1 MRMTGIHSK
10 DLQLSCEPQTLIARG
25 GHSHFWQRA
34 VSRRGLLG
42 GAAGAAFMGMGLRA
56 TPFNGATPR
65 PIPGGFVGPDGTFL
79 HIQGGPGTDPSSIT
93 DFNGVVGIAI
103 VDGTWS
109 SGGPPQPAP
118 LSFDTDMRFMDGE
131 YIGMDGRHY
140 QGSFALI

>member
-1 MRMTGIHSK
+1 MRMLGSHSK
-10 DLQLSCEPQTLIARG
+10 ALELFREPQTLIGRR

-34 VSRRGLLG
+34 VSRRSLLG
-42 GAAGAAFMGMGLRA
+42 GAAGAAFMGLGLRA
-56 TPFNGATPR
+56 APFNGATPR
-65 PIPGGFVGPDGTFL
+65 PIPGGFVGPGGNFL
-79 HIQGGPGTDPSSIT
+79 HIEGAPGTEPSSIT

-109 SGGPPQPAP
+109 SSGPPQTPP
-118 LSFDTDMRFMDGE
+118 LLFDTDMRFMDGE